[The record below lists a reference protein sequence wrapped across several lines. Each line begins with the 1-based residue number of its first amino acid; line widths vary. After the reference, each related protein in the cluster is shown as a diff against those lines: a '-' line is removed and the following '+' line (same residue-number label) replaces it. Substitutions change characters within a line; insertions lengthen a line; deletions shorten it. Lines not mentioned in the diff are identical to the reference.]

1 MKREATLV
9 ENAPHKEV
17 TYKIIGAAMAV
28 HNALG
33 PGHREDVYQRALAT
47 RLLEAGLSFQEQV
60 PIEIFDQNDVVVG
73 LYNPDYIVEEKV
85 ITEIKVHSHPLTND
99 DLAQVI
105 DYFAGTDCPVALL
118 INFGRPR
125 LEFKRLFPP
134 KKIREHRRKRW
145 GKPISIDETTNKQI
159 P

>member
-28 HNALG
+28 HNDLG

-47 RLLEAGLSFQEQV
+47 KLLEAGLSFQEQV

-85 ITEIKVHSHPLTND
+85 ITEIKAHSHPLTND
-99 DLAQVI
+99 DIAQVV
-105 DYFAGTDCPVALL
+105 DYFAGTECPVALL

-125 LEFKRLFPP
+125 LEFKRLSPP
-134 KKIREHRRKRW
+134 KKIAEHRRKKW
-145 GKPISIDETTNKQI
+145 GKPVSTDETIDRRI

>member
-9 ENAPHKEV
+9 ENAPH
-17 TYKIIGAAMAV
+17 
-28 HNALG
+28 NDLG
-33 PGHREDVYQRALAT
+33 PGHREEVYQIALAT
-47 RLLEAGLSFQEQV
+47 KLLEAGLSFQEQV
-60 PIEIFDQNDVVVG
+60 PIEILNENDVVVG

-85 ITEIKVHSHPLTND
+85 ITEIKAHSHPLTND

-105 DYFAGTDCPVALL
+105 DHFAGTECSVALL

-134 KKIREHRRKRW
+134 KKIAEHRRKKW
-145 GKPISIDETTNKQI
+145 GRTVSTDKWI

>member
-9 ENAPHKEV
+9 ENAPHKEI
-17 TYKIIGAAMAV
+17 TYKIIGTAMAV
-28 HNALG
+28 HNDLG
-33 PGHREDVYQRALAT
+33 PGHREEVYQRAIANK
-47 RLLEAGLSFQEQV
+47 LLEAGLSFQEQV
-60 PIEIFDQNDVVVG
+60 PIEIFDENGVVVG

-85 ITEIKVHSHPLTND
+85 ITGIKAHSHPLTND

-105 DYFAGTDCPVALL
+105 DYFAGTECPVALP

-145 GKPISIDETTNKQI
+145 GETGVTDETTDKRI
-159 P
+159 T

>member
-9 ENAPHKEV
+9 ENAPHKEI

-28 HNALG
+28 HNDLD
-33 PGHREDVYQRALAT
+33 PGHREEVYQGALTT

-60 PIEIFDQNDVVVG
+60 PIEIFDEND
-73 LYNPDYIVEEKV
+73 IVEEKI
-85 ITEIKVHSHPLTND
+85 ITEIKAHSHPLTND

-105 DYFAGTDCPVALL
+105 DYFAGTECSIALL

-134 KKIREHRRKRW
+134 KKIAEHRRKQW
-145 GKPISIDETTNKQI
+145 GKPL
-159 P
+159 